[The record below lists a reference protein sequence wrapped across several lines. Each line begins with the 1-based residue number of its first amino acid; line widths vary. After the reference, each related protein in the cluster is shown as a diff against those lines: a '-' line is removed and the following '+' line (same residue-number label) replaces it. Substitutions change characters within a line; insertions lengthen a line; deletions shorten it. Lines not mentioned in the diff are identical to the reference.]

1 MVTKVKVV
9 TQIVAQDGNKYRM
22 STLSQQDRMVTKVTV
37 VTQTV
42 GQNGDK
48 YRMLTQS

>member
-22 STLSQQDRMVTKVTV
+22 STLSQQDRTVTKVTV
-37 VTQTV
+37 VTV
-42 GQNGDK
+42 GQNSDK
-48 YRMLTQS
+48 YRMLTLSQ